1 MDTRIASQYVNL
13 ENARIH
19 YLERGVT
26 NSSCILFLHGASFS
40 AKTWE
45 EIGTLQLL
53 ASRGYRGVAVDI
65 PGYGRSQRISVSPQ
79 GFLLELLE
87 LLKLNRPVIISPSM
101 SGNYSL
107 PFVIAQKDKLSG
119 LVAIAPVGIKRYGE
133 KLKGIELPVLAIWG
147 SNDRIV
153 PIHQAD
159 LLLELMPNAEK
170 VVLANAGHACYMNA
184 TDDFHQHL
192 IKFLEEIGNR

>member
-1 MDTRIASQYVNL
+1 MDTNITSQYVNL

-19 YLERGVT
+19 YLEAGVT
-26 NSSCILFLHGASFS
+26 NSNCVLFLHGASFS
-40 AKTWE
+40 AQTWE

-87 LLKLNRPVIISPSM
+87 LLQLDRPVIVSPSM

-107 PFVIAQKDKLSG
+107 PFVIERGELLSVC
-119 LVAIAPVGIKRYGE
+119 LWNI
-133 KLKGIELPVLAIWG
+133 
-147 SNDRIV
+147 
-153 PIHQAD
+153 Q
-159 LLLELMPNAEK
+159 
-170 VVLANAGHACYMNA
+170 
-184 TDDFHQHL
+184 
-192 IKFLEEIGNR
+192 

>member
-1 MDTRIASQYVNL
+1 MDTSITSQYVNL

-26 NSSCILFLHGASFS
+26 NSSCILFLHGASFG

-79 GFLLELLE
+79 GFLLELLD

-107 PFVIAQKDKLSG
+107 PFLIEQKDKLSG
-119 LVAIAPVGIKRYGE
+119 LVAVAPVGIKRYRE
-133 KLKGIELPVLAIWG
+133 QLKGIQLPVLAIWG

-153 PIHQAD
+153 TIDHAD

-170 VVLANAGHACYMNA
+170 VVLANAGHACYMKA
-184 TDDFHQHL
+184 TDEFHQHL
-192 IKFLEEIGNR
+192 IKFLAEIGK

>member
-1 MDTRIASQYVNL
+1 MDKNITSQYVNL
-13 ENARIH
+13 ENSRIH
-19 YLERGVT
+19 YLEAGEK
-26 NSSCILFLHGASFS
+26 NSNCVLFLHGASFS
-40 AKTWE
+40 AQTWE

-87 LLKLNRPVIISPSM
+87 LLQLDRPVIVSPSM

-107 PFVIAQKDKLSG
+107 PFVIERGDILSG
-119 LVAIAPVGIKRYGE
+119 LVAVAPVGIKRYREELTGV
-133 KLKGIELPVLAIWG
+133 ELPTLVVWG

-153 PIHQAD
+153 TPDIAD
-159 LLLELMPNAEK
+159 LLLELMPNAKK
-170 VVLANAGHACYMNA
+170 VVLVNAGHACYMKA
-184 TDDFHQHL
+184 TDEFHKHL
-192 IKFLEEIGNR
+192 IQFLEEIYNR